1 MRLIRGL
8 HNLKES
14 HHGCVATIGNF
25 DGVHL
30 GHQAVFRQLRQEA
43 DSHGQPLTVIIFEP
57 QPMEY
62 FRPEEAPARL
72 TTLRE
77 KIRMFTELGIDN
89 VLILHFSK
97 RLAAMGAET
106 FIDEILVRGLGIR
119 HLYVGDDFRFG
130 RARSGDVR
138 MLREA
143 GEAQG
148 FTVDNM
154 DTLMHRDERIS
165 STRIRRHLIEGEIA
179 EANACLGR
187 SYAICGRV
195 VHGDK
200 RGRTIGFPTLN
211 VVLRRRSSP
220 LRGVFAVR
228 VGGLGESLLP
238 GVANIGTRPTVG
250 GDERVLLEVHLFNF
264 DREVYGQL
272 VEVEFIDRIRDEM
285 KFESFDALRRQIL
298 EDADK
303 ARRLL
308 GVKQEK

>member
-30 GHQAVFRQLRQEA
+30 GHQAVFRQLRREA
-43 DSHGQPLTVIIFEP
+43 DSHGQPLAVIIFEP

-62 FRPEEAPARL
+62 FRPDEAPARL

-119 HLYVGDDFRFG
+119 HLFVGDDFRFG

-143 GEAQG
+143 GEAHG

-195 VHGDK
+195 AHGDK

-220 LRGVFAVR
+220 LRGVYAVR
-228 VGGLGESLLP
+228 VAGLDASLLP
-238 GVANIGTRPTVG
+238 GVANIGTRPTVE
-250 GDERVLLEVHLFNF
+250 GDERFLLEVHLFNF

-298 EDADK
+298 VDADK

-308 GVKQEK
+308 GVKQEE